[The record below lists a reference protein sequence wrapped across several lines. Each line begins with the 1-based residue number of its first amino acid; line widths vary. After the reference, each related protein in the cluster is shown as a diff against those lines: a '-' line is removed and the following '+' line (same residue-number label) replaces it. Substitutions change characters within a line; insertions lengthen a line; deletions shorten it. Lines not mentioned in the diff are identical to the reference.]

1 MFLAALNFSLPN
13 DKILKTLRVGGIK
26 GVFVGV
32 IRVSSVRNYEDERIK
47 FSLDFSAFG
56 DELSERNFD
65 DGALL
70 AFSA

>member
-1 MFLAALNFSLPN
+1 M
-13 DKILKTLRVGGIK
+13 K

-32 IRVSSVRNYEDERIK
+32 IRVSSVQNYENERIK

-70 AFSA
+70 SLGA

>member
-1 MFLAALNFSLPN
+1 M
-13 DKILKTLRVGGIK
+13 K

-32 IRVSSVRNYEDERIK
+32 IRASTVRNYENERIK

-65 DGALL
+65 DGVSFCLVRGDL
-70 AFSA
+70 RVVL